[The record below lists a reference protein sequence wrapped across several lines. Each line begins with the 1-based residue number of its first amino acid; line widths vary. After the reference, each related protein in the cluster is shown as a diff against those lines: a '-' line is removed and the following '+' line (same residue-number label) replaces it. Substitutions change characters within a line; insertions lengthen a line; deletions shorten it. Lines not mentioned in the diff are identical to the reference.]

1 MPPLPAI
8 RIARL
13 TLQEAVRR
21 RLVWAMFLLTILMV
35 ALTGFGFSRLNT
47 FTCAGA
53 PCAAAEIRLAAA
65 FFSILVVYMFDS
77 VIAVGSSFVA
87 ALAIAADIESGV
99 MLALLP
105 RPIRR
110 SDVVLGKWLGLV
122 ALIASYAVF
131 AYSLQFAAVWLAVR
145 YLPPQPVAAVL
156 YVTAQGIVLMTLAL
170 LLSTRLTA
178 ITVGIV
184 AVVLFGV
191 AWIAGIAQALGV
203 AFENTVLTNVGTVI
217 SLLLPTD
224 ALWRNAIFNLE
235 PIAAIAAAGGAR
247 FLAVNPFFVAARPPT
262 AYVFWAIGWS
272 IAVLGLAVYS
282 FQRRDL

>member
-1 MPPLPAI
+1 MPSLPAMI
-8 RIARL
+8 IARL
-13 TLQEAVRR
+13 TLQETVRR
-21 RLVWAMFLLTILMV
+21 RLVWAVFLLTILIV

-53 PCAAAEIRLAAA
+53 PCSAAEIRLAAA
-65 FFSILVVYMFDS
+65 FFSILVAYMFDS

-122 ALIASYAVF
+122 ALIASYAIF

-145 YLPPQPVAAVL
+145 YLPPQPIAAAL
-156 YVTAQGIVLMTLAL
+156 YVTAQGVVLMTLAL

-203 AFENTVLTNVGTVI
+203 AFENTVLTNVGTII

-247 FLAVNPFFVAARPPT
+247 FLAANPFFVAMPPPT
-262 AYVFWAIGWS
+262 AYVYWAIGWTV
-272 IAVLGLAVYS
+272 AVLGLGVYS

>member
-1 MPPLPAI
+1 MPSLPAMI
-8 RIARL
+8 IARL
-13 TLQEAVRR
+13 TLQETVRR
-21 RLVWAMFLLTILMV
+21 RLVWAVFLLTILIV

-53 PCAAAEIRLAAA
+53 PCPAAEIRLAAA
-65 FFSILVVYMFDS
+65 FFSILVAYMFDS

-122 ALIASYAVF
+122 ALIASYAIF

-145 YLPPQPVAAVL
+145 YLPPQPIAAAL
-156 YVTAQGIVLMTLAL
+156 YVTAQGVVLMTLAL

-203 AFENTVLTNVGTVI
+203 AFENTVLTNVGTII

-247 FLAVNPFFVAARPPT
+247 FLAANPFFVAMPPPT
-262 AYVFWAIGWS
+262 AYVYWAIGWTV
-272 IAVLGLAVYS
+272 AVLGLGVYS

>member
-1 MPPLPAI
+1 MPSLPAMK
-8 RIARL
+8 IARL
-13 TLQEAVRR
+13 TLQEALRR
-21 RLVWAMFLLTILMV
+21 RLVGAVFLLTLLVV
-35 ALTGFGFSRLNT
+35 ALIGFGFYRLNT
-47 FTCAGA
+47 FTCGGA
-53 PCAAAEIRLAAA
+53 ACSAAEVRLAAA

-77 VIAVGSSFVA
+77 VIAVGSAFVA

-110 SDVVLGKWLGLV
+110 SDVVLGKWLGLA
-122 ALIASYAVF
+122 ALIAGYAVF
-131 AYSLQFAAVWLAVR
+131 AYSLQFAVVWLAVR
-145 YLPPQPVAAVL
+145 YLPPQPITAVL
-156 YVTAQGIVLMTLAL
+156 YVTAQGVVLMTLAL
-170 LLSTRLTA
+170 LLSTRLPV
-178 ITVGIV
+178 ITGGIV

-203 AFENTVLTNVGTVI
+203 AFENTVLTNVGTII

-247 FLAVNPFFVAARPPT
+247 FLAANPFFVAMPPPT
-262 AYVFWAIGWS
+262 AYVYWAIGWTV
-272 IAVLGLAVYS
+272 AVLGLGVYS